1 MQSQTVSNHQ
11 VQQSKVTFLRRAL
24 QSNALF
30 SLLTGLAFIV
40 AAGPIARFLGA
51 NIPSAIVFAVGVS
64 LLPFGYGVYRVAAQ
78 SEIPLRHAGSITVMD
93 ITWVIGSYLLLVLA
107 WDVFSVAGR
116 WFVALQAEA
125 VFTFAVLQFI
135 GMRRLQK

>member
-1 MQSQTVSNHQ
+1 MQNQTVSTHQ
-11 VQQSKVTFLRRAL
+11 TQQSQFTFLRRAL
-24 QSNALF
+24 QSNAFF

-51 NIPSAIVFAVGVS
+51 NVPSAIVLAVGMS

-78 SEIPLRHAGSITVMD
+78 PEIVPRHAGIITIMD

-107 WDVFSVAGR
+107 WDSFSVAGR
-116 WFVALQAEA
+116 WFVGLQAEA
-125 VFTFAVLQFI
+125 VFIFAVLQFI
-135 GMRRLQK
+135 GLRRLQN

>member
-1 MQSQTVSNHQ
+1 MQSHTVSNNQIHR
-11 VQQSKVTFLRRAL
+11 SNFTFLRRAL

-40 AAGPIARFLGA
+40 ASGPLARFLGA
-51 NIPSAIVFAVGVS
+51 NSPSAVVFAVGVS

-78 SEIPLRHAGSITVMD
+78 PQIVPRQAGIITIMD
-93 ITWVIGSYLLLVLA
+93 ITWVIGSYLLLALA
-107 WDVFSVAGR
+107 WDAFSVAGR
-116 WFVALQAEA
+116 WFVGLQAEA

-135 GMRRLQK
+135 GLRRLRK

>member
-1 MQSQTVSNHQ
+1 MQTVSSYQ
-11 VQQSKVTFLRRAL
+11 PEQAQFTFLRRAL

-40 AAGPIARFLGA
+40 ASGPIARFLGEE
-51 NIPSAIVFAVGVS
+51 IPALIVLIVGVS

-78 SEIPLRHAGSITVMD
+78 PEIVTRHAGIITIMD
-93 ITWVIGSYLLLVLA
+93 ITWVAGSYLLLVLA

-116 WFVALQAEA
+116 WFIGLQAEA

-135 GMRRLQK
+135 GLRRLQR

>member
-1 MQSQTVSNHQ
+1 MQSQTVSNNQ
-11 VQQSKVTFLRRAL
+11 VYQSKFTFLRRAL

-30 SLLTGLAFIV
+30 SLLTGLAFTV
-40 AAGPIARFLGA
+40 ASGPIARFLGT
-51 NIPSAIVFAVGVS
+51 NIPIAIVLVVGLS

-78 SEIPLRHAGSITVMD
+78 PEIVPRHASIITVMD

-107 WDVFSVAGR
+107 WDLFSVAGR
-116 WFVALQAEA
+116 WLVALQAEA

-135 GMRRLQK
+135 GLRRLQK